1 MKRIR
6 KHELDALVKV
16 LSDRLICG
24 HGIKNA
30 CVIAAGVKKR
40 LKKIK
45 EVMKAKDKE

>member
-24 HGIKNA
+24 HGVKNA
-30 CVIAAGVKKR
+30 CVIAAGVKR
-40 LKKIK
+40 NLK
-45 EVMKAKDKE
+45 EVKETMKAKDKK